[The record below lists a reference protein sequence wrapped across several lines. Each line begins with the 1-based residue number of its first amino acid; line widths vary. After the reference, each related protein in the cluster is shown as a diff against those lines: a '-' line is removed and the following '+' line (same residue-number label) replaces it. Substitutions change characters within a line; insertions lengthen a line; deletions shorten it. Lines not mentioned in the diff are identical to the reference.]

1 MRWSDSPQHR
11 GDHDVKDFLVNHFSE
26 KDRRVLLIAGAGFDP
41 RTRLIPILLHE
52 VLHSRLR
59 TLLLK
64 EERPSAS
71 DDLVARADA
80 NQKVLTDTLLDC
92 DVTKID
98 VLSEDLSVVGG
109 RKATRR
115 VYEEFAGDF
124 TDVVVDVSA
133 LSLGVGFPVVRCVL
147 EWADSLPES
156 PNVHVVLAGHSVVD
170 NNVHATPLEQSKEV
184 FGFKGDYGIE
194 STGNAAKLWMPQLAY
209 DQRAALGRIYDNLL
223 PHDVCPILPFP
234 SIDPRGGDRLLDH
247 YSAEI
252 LGSWDVAPK
261 NVIYAAEGN
270 PLDLYRTILRIDD
283 ERAAVFKEVGGSQ
296 LLLTPTGSKAL
307 ALGALMAAVE
317 RDLPVR
323 YVESMG
329 YTVDWEK
336 VDQVPESEVEL
347 LHLWLA
353 GEPYSSGLGTG
364 TG

>member
-11 GDHDVKDFLVNHFSE
+11 GDQVKEFLSERFSDE
-26 KDRRVLLIAGAGFDP
+26 SRRVLLIAGAGFDP
-41 RTRLIPILLHE
+41 RAQLIPVLLHD
-52 VLHSRLR
+52 VLGERLR

-71 DDLVARADA
+71 TDLIARAEA
-80 NQKVLTDTLLDC
+80 NQQALTDVLQDYE
-92 DVTKID
+92 VAAID

-115 VYEEFAGDF
+115 VAQEFSDGF
-124 TDVVVDVSA
+124 TDIVIDMSA

-147 EWADSLPES
+147 ERADTPGENSD
-156 PNVHVVLAGHSVVD
+156 VHVVLAGHSTVD
-170 NNVHATPLEQSKEV
+170 HIVHAIPLEQSKEV
-184 FGFKGDYGIE
+184 FGFKGNYGIE
-194 STGNAAKLWMPQLAY
+194 STSNAAKLWLPQLAY
-209 DQRAALGRIYDNLL
+209 DQRAALGRIYDSLR

-234 SIDPRGGDRLLDH
+234 SIDPRSGDCLLDH

-252 LGSWDVAPK
+252 LDTWDVAPK

-283 ERAAVFKEVGGSQ
+283 ERAAVFEEVGGSQ

-317 RDLPVR
+317 RDLPVH

-336 VDQVPESEVEL
+336 VDRAPENGVNL

-353 GEPYSSGLGTG
+353 GEPYSSNNGAGTG
-364 TG
+364 